1 MRVIIIQPVIDNR
14 KKNTIYLSYHRI
26 TKIITNFDIVQKA
39 NTRDY
44 ILLPD
49 LLQSV
54 ELLLLVVP
62 RVNKFLSLVP
72 KDRLRSLLRAAKLP
86 VSLYN

>member
-1 MRVIIIQPVIDNR
+1 MRVIQPVIDNR

-39 NTRDY
+39 NKHYRDY
-44 ILLPD
+44 IAIIPDLL

-54 ELLLLVVP
+54 GQITACSSSTSE
-62 RVNKFLSLVP
+62 
-72 KDRLRSLLRAAKLP
+72 
-86 VSLYN
+86 